1 MNNTDR
7 LFKEKL
13 AEHSLTPRPQAWEK
27 LEGQLSKKN
36 KSILWMRLA
45 AAVAVVGL
53 LTFVI
58 LNRQTT
64 TTHEL
69 ATTTPAVTKPEVKV
83 TAPVESKKTE
93 PEKQEQK
100 VVRSKQAVPAPKTV
114 QEELPSVASMS
125 TQVETIAQVEIEK
138 TEVVA
143 EAPTPVKKSIV
154 LLYELPTITATAQT
168 PAPVETVVVAGDEKQ
183 TGFQKILE
191 TAKDVKNS
199 DNPWGELREAKNEL
213 LALDFKKDKNRN
225 Q

>member
-1 MNNTDR
+1 
-7 LFKEKL
+7 
-13 AEHSLTPRPQAWEK
+13 
-27 LEGQLSKKN
+27 
-36 KSILWMRLA
+36 MRLA

-64 TTHEL
+64 TTNEL
-69 ATTTPAVTKPEVKV
+69 ATTTPAVTKPEVKM
-83 TAPVESKKTE
+83 TAPVESKNTE

-114 QEELPSVASMS
+114 QEELPSVASMP
-125 TQVETIAQVEIEK
+125 TQVETIAQVEFEK

-143 EAPTPVKKSIV
+143 EVPTPVKKSIV
-154 LLYELPTITATAQT
+154 LVYELPTITAAAQA

>member
-64 TTHEL
+64 TTNEL
-69 ATTTPAVTKPEVKV
+69 ATTTPAVTKPEVKM
-83 TAPVESKKTE
+83 TAPVESKNTE

-114 QEELPSVASMS
+114 QEELPSVASMP
-125 TQVETIAQVEIEK
+125 TQVETIAQVEFEK

-143 EAPTPVKKSIV
+143 EVPTPVKKSIV
-154 LLYELPTITATAQT
+154 LVYELPTITAAAQA